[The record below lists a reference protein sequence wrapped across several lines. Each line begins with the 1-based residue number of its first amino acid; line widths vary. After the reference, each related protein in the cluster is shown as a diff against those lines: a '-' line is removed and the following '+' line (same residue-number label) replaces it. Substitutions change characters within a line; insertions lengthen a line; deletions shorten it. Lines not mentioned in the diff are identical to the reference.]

1 MSTMLRLTGFVA
13 AVMIALVLA
22 AAAGAGDYTDLHWA
36 TSGPGWKGTRVTV
49 DNPDSSQVSISSAG
63 DWFITSA
70 YADSGAG
77 GSSLIQIGVT
87 LEYHDPQQPTCDLG
101 MNTPALYHFIETE
114 QQGLYRC
121 YGPTAATYSTSHL
134 RSVVRG
140 SDGVWHSYRDGV
152 ATSIT
157 NSWTGCSGDAC
168 RISAHAEEHKFTDGR
183 WAAKYAGSGNT
194 AWQFW
199 NGSVWNTITMGYTR
213 DPGLYWSL
221 PSGPFPGGIWSFTY
235 SH

>member
-1 MSTMLRLTGFVA
+1 MSTMLRLTVVVVA
-13 AVMIALVLA
+13 LAAMLVLT
-22 AAAGAGDYTDLHWA
+22 AAAGASDLTDLNWA
-36 TSGPGWKGTRVTV
+36 TTGPGWKGTRVTV

-63 DWFITSA
+63 DFFITSA

-87 LEYHDPQQPTCDLG
+87 GEYHDAEAPTCNLG
-101 MNTPALYHFIETE
+101 MNVPALYYFIEIE
-114 QQGLYRC
+114 QTGNYSC

-134 RSVVRG
+134 QSVVRG
-140 SDGVWHSYRDGV
+140 GDGVWRSYRDSV
-152 ATSIT
+152 ATGIT
-157 NSWTGCSGDAC
+157 NIWTGCSGDAC
-168 RISAHAEEHKFTDGR
+168 RISAHAEENKLTTGR
-183 WAAKYAGSGNT
+183 WAAKYAGSGNI

-199 NGSVWNTITMGYTR
+199 NGSVWNTITMGYNR